1 MNPVDPSKAL
11 DTIASQGVLGAIIV
25 ILLIAVGFLSWW
37 LVSSFKERI
46 AENKVMLEDKY
57 KDAEQTRQVLR
68 ELKGSIDINTTAM
81 NTMVAVVQA
90 KG

>member
-1 MNPVDPSKAL
+1 MNPVDPTPIVSTFL
-11 DTIASQGVLGAIIV
+11 ERGILGACV
-25 ILLIAVGFLSWW
+25 VVLLVAVGFLSWW
-37 LVSSFKERI
+37 LISSFKDRI
-46 AENKVMLEDKY
+46 AENKQMLEDKY

-81 NTMVAVVQA
+81 NTVVAVMQA